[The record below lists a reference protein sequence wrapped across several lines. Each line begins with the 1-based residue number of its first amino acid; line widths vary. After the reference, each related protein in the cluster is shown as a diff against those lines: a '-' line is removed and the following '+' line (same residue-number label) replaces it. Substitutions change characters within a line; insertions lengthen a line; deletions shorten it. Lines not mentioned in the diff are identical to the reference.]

1 MPFSSDI
8 KKVRLSC
15 FLNQAEFAK
24 AIGVSFTTVN
34 RWENGKAQPNIKAMK
49 SLKQFC
55 LEHSYPYELLEKSW
69 HEIMLEDKE
78 QQ

>member
-1 MPFSSDI
+1 MQLNGKGGSKMSFSSEI

-34 RWENGKAQPNIKAMK
+34 RWENGKA
-49 SLKQFC
+49 
-55 LEHSYPYELLEKSW
+55 
-69 HEIMLEDKE
+69 
-78 QQ
+78 